1 MKATAAVIKWCLSR
15 AHPKPDRL
23 QPFAARRFIFL
34 VIFFCLALQ
43 GCSLEG
49 VLKRPG
55 PSDSPV
61 LPEEEISQTKALYGT
76 ILSYLENA
84 DDDRTGLL
92 KSRQELEKHIANFP
106 EDKGL
111 PEIAIIGRVIDSLV
125 SVTNERNRVTAE
137 SLSRAESIARLEERL
152 EKSVGEKNALE
163 AELKETVAEKEELLS
178 IIEKLKA
185 LEIDMGQKRRKVR

>member
-1 MKATAAVIKWCLSR
+1 L
-15 AHPKPDRL
+15 
-23 QPFAARRFIFL
+23 L

-49 VLKRPG
+49 VLKQPG
-55 PSDSPV
+55 PSDSPAP
-61 LPEEEISQTKALYGT
+61 PEEKISRTEVLYRT
-76 ILSYLENA
+76 VLSYLESA
-84 DDDRTGLL
+84 EDDRTGLL
-92 KSRQELEKHIANFP
+92 KSRQELEKHVTKFP

-125 SVTNERNRVTAE
+125 SVTDERNRAAAE
-137 SLSRAESIARLEERL
+137 SLSRGESIARLEGLL

-163 AELKETVAEKEELLS
+163 AELEEMSAEKEELLS
-178 IIEKLKA
+178 VIEKLKA